1 MLIIIKKNTDRGLVE
16 QLHAHLEAE
25 HIKSKVLQMKQNQY
39 LIDIRHAS
47 KEQHHI
53 AENICNNHQEFKII
67 IEKISFYHNDKYCLA
82 SRKVISE
89 DTIVNIGG
97 NLLGKGH
104 FQIIAGP
111 CAVESYEQMQRT
123 AECLKKNNI
132 NIMRGCIYK
141 PRTSPYDY
149 QGIQEE
155 GIEIMLKIK
164 EEFGMAFVA
173 EATSAKRI
181 PHLLKFADC
190 IQIGARNCQNF
201 DLLADAAKAGKPILF
216 KRGMATTVEE
226 FLSAAEYFLANGC
239 FDVILCERGIKTFDT
254 ETRNCL
260 DLGAVAALPYK
271 THLPIITDPSH
282 ATGRPELVLPL
293 AKASKV
299 VGAHGVEIETHN
311 NRDIALCDAKQQLTL
326 EDFDKLCE
334 ELNKID

>member
-1 MLIIIKKNTDRGLVE
+1 MLVIIKKNVDYILIE
-16 QLHAHLEAE
+16 QLKECLNLE
-25 HIKSKVLQMKQNQY
+25 HIGGKLLQMSSDQY
-39 LIDIRHAS
+39 LLDIRHCS
-47 KEQHHI
+47 KEQQK
-53 AENICNNHQEFKII
+53 AVENVCQNHAQFKNIVD
-67 IEKISFYHNDKYCLA
+67 KITFYHNDKYCLA
-82 SRKVISE
+82 SRKVIGE

-111 CAVESYEQMQRT
+111 CAVESLEQMRRT
-123 AECLKKNNI
+123 AECLKENNI

-141 PRTSPYDY
+141 PRTSPYDF
-149 QGIQEE
+149 QGIQEA

-164 EEFGMAFVA
+164 EEFDLAIVA

-181 PHLLKFADC
+181 PSLLEFVDC

-201 DLLADAAKAGKPILF
+201 DLLADAAKAKKPILF
-216 KRGMATTVEE
+216 KRGMATTIEE
-226 FLSAAEYFLANGC
+226 LLSATEYFLSNGC
-239 FDVILCERGIKTFDT
+239 FDVILCERGIKTFDS

-293 AKASKV
+293 SKASKII
-299 VGAHGVEIETHN
+299 GAHGVVIETHY
-311 NRDIALCDAKQQLTL
+311 NRDTALCDAKQQLTL
-326 EDFDKLCE
+326 DDFSQLCK
-334 ELNKID
+334 ELNEIK